1 MRFIDNIKKLSLL
14 DKHDKVLIKGAKIA
28 FVGTALVF
36 LTRFCNLAARTNI
49 LSASE
54 VGYIALSISIITLLL
69 CIGNGF
75 NLALLHYASFYRGKE
90 SHEHV
95 KGAAVSVY
103 SQAMLIMLTLVILFN
118 VFAKEIAIHIFH
130 KPQII
135 SLLRII
141 SIAIVFRHISSLNA
155 ALLRSAYL
163 IRYGYIVAIS
173 SDIITIIIFLCLFVF
188 KKQML
193 LWAIAFL
200 IATFIIMLFSFAKV
214 KKNLPFIFDKK
225 IKAIKEHNKIFKF
238 AVYGTITGTLAR
250 FRPEMNLLIIAL
262 FLSPS
267 EIALF
272 NIALQVGI
280 VATFILRAI
289 NSIFGPM
296 VGNLYGKKDI
306 TAIKRLHLKTLFILA
321 LSSITI
327 FLIYFFTGKAILG
340 LFGEYYRL
348 AFIPLLIISF
358 SNVISSSVGSV
369 QLIINM
375 MNKPHINTII
385 NLLALII
392 MLFLSY
398 KLTPTYGIKGAA
410 IAHASSIVL
419 INIAAFLVVIRLYVI
434 EKRKT
439 A

>member
-214 KKNLPFIFDKK
+214 KKI
-225 IKAIKEHNKIFKF
+225 
-238 AVYGTITGTLAR
+238 Y
-250 FRPEMNLLIIAL
+250 LLYL
-262 FLSPS
+262 TRKS
-267 EIALF
+267 
-272 NIALQVGI
+272 
-280 VATFILRAI
+280 
-289 NSIFGPM
+289 
-296 VGNLYGKKDI
+296 
-306 TAIKRLHLKTLFILA
+306 
-321 LSSITI
+321 
-327 FLIYFFTGKAILG
+327 
-340 LFGEYYRL
+340 
-348 AFIPLLIISF
+348 
-358 SNVISSSVGSV
+358 
-369 QLIINM
+369 
-375 MNKPHINTII
+375 
-385 NLLALII
+385 
-392 MLFLSY
+392 
-398 KLTPTYGIKGAA
+398 KL
-410 IAHASSIVL
+410 
-419 INIAAFLVVIRLYVI
+419 
-434 EKRKT
+434 
-439 A
+439 